1 MRPWELANVCGL
13 NFASFLKTTVM
24 KTAIRLFSY
33 IAMWVILSACSTYQ
47 YTILQSNLPLDSSI
61 HPAHYYERNGAV
73 VYFDFYGVGMP
84 AELLIHNDSDEK
96 LYVDLTRTQFYQN
109 GEAMGSGPYPPLIEE
124 GEGKLEVFNKLMP
137 DEVGAEGIGHQ
148 VLIVAPQAYFKLSA
162 SPFDVDYRA
171 HLPKVYAPQE
181 GSEEVNGL
189 RGVGR
194 HYLRGD
200 GNVFE
205 VKMRMAR
212 ASDFS
217 DAWIAK
223 GTFQEQVT
231 YQSPNEPKE
240 FPLKSGNV
248 YISERHGK
256 GSSVGYFFLALGF
269 YMVLAMLPDDGQQ

>member
-1 MRPWELANVCGL
+1 MRLGKSALDSGL
-13 NFASFLKTTVM
+13 EFASSLKTTVM
-24 KTAIRLFSY
+24 KTALRLFSFC
-33 IAMWVILSACSTYQ
+33 AMWVALSACSTYQ
-47 YTILQSNLPLDSSI
+47 YTILQSNLPLDSST
-61 HPAHYYERNGAV
+61 HPAHYYERNDAV

-124 GEGKLEVFNKLMP
+124 GEGKLEVFNKLTP
-137 DEVGAEGIGHQ
+137 EETGPEGIGHQ
-148 VLIVAPQAYFKLSA
+148 VLIVPPQAHFKLSA
-162 SPFDVDYRA
+162 SPFEVDYRA
-171 HLPKVYAPQE
+171 HLPKVYSPQAGMQE
-181 GSEEVNGL
+181 FSGL

-194 HYLRGD
+194 YYLRGD

-205 VKMRMAR
+205 VRMRMAR
-212 ASDFS
+212 TSNFS
-217 DAWIAK
+217 DAWDAK

-248 YISERHGK
+248 YIAERHGK
-256 GSSVGYFFLALGF
+256 GGRVAYLFLALSF
-269 YMVLAMLPDDGQQ
+269 YVAVSMLPDDGQQ